1 MDNEIK
7 VSVCV
12 VTYNQEKYIAECL
25 QSLVDQETDFKF
37 EIIVGEDCSTDK
49 TREIVLEF
57 QKKSPDIVKP
67 LLHEKNVGAVSNA
80 IATYKNAKGKYICH
94 MDGDDYALPG
104 KLQIQYD
111 LMEKQPN
118 CVICAHDVQLVD
130 KNDFIIKENCTKNS
144 KSILTLDDLYK
155 KPSSFIHSS
164 KMFRNIF
171 DDNFWNKLP
180 LDTLDVE
187 LHIMQAEFGDVAFIK
202 DVLGAYRF
210 AVGITKSSGKLN
222 PVIVSGVNRL
232 YRRAEEQGFQYQ
244 KMHAFEM
251 MSFAYQSAV
260 YGDKLGF
267 VKYIRNSIEIR
278 ILSPVQ
284 IAMYLMSFAPSL
296 FVGLAKMRSKLKGY

>member
-37 EIIVGEDCSTDK
+37 EIIVGEDCSSDS
-49 TREIVLEF
+49 TRAIVSEF
-57 QKKSPDIVKP
+57 YRKYSDIIVP
-67 LLHEKNVGAVSNA
+67 LFHKDNVGAVSNA

-130 KNDFIIKENCTKNS
+130 ENDFIIKENYIKNS

-155 KPSSFIHSS
+155 KPSSFAHSS

-210 AVGITKSSGKLN
+210 AAGITKSSGKLN

-232 YRRAEEQGFQYQ
+232 YRRAEEQGLQYQ
-244 KMHAFEM
+244 KIHAFEM
-251 MSFAYQSAV
+251 MSFAYQSAI